1 MTMVH
6 GSKQLGAR
14 LHQWHAGMDAIYA
27 VGSQF
32 YAGRPAPL
40 RDVKEALRLL
50 EQEHRNRKATKL
62 RADAVTH
69 LNAVVADLHDA
80 MWSAIGEHGDP
91 DAGTGYPRE
100 NPRQR
105 RKSPEERRGWHCVAG
120 RCTPDSLLTRAAAQ
134 AGTRQGQATVPVGVV
149 VTIVP
154 PPPLG
159 YAKWKVYA
167 TYGDTHSGDGSSH
180 PSEKSAIKAAFRL
193 AKEACRDPNASSV
206 WISHAGRNYYLDSD
220 CELSTADALSLLTSP
235 AARAASRAGRSAATA
250 ATGHARA
257 AASHVAGNVS
267 RGAGIIWR
275 KLRGA
280 RANPA
285 PIVRQ
290 RVTELLPDVVIHYT
304 AHGVWLRGMPRSYR
318 GDRMWAASGVD
329 EAREMAAYLARGL
342 RATGAVRSIEIAK
355 GSPEKARRS
364 R

>member
-1 MTMVH
+1 MTMVY
-6 GSKQLGAR
+6 GSRELGAR

-50 EQEHRNRKATKL
+50 EQEHRNRKATKM
-62 RADAVTH
+62 RRDAVTH
-69 LNAVVADLHDA
+69 LNAVIADLHDA

-100 NPRQR
+100 
-105 RKSPEERRGWHCVAG
+105 
-120 RCTPDSLLTRAAAQ
+120 
-134 AGTRQGQATVPVGVV
+134 
-149 VTIVP
+149 
-154 PPPLG
+154 
-159 YAKWKVYA
+159 
-167 TYGDTHSGDGSSH
+167 
-180 PSEKSAIKAAFRL
+180 
-193 AKEACRDPNASSV
+193 
-206 WISHAGRNYYLDSD
+206 
-220 CELSTADALSLLTSP
+220 
-235 AARAASRAGRSAATA
+235 
-250 ATGHARA
+250 
-257 AASHVAGNVS
+257 
-267 RGAGIIWR
+267 
-275 KLRGA
+275 
-280 RANPA
+280 NPA

-342 RATGAVRSIEIAK
+342 RATGAARGIEIAQ